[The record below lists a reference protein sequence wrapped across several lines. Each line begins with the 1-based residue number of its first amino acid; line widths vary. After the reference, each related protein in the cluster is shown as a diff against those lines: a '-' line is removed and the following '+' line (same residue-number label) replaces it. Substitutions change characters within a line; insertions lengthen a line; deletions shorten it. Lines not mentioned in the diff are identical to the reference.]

1 MFAFIRRHW
10 IAYVIGAALA
20 VVAGFG
26 LSYMLGHKWST
37 PPEVR
42 AERVQAE
49 IENQES
55 ADQIAETSEDEAG
68 EGAVQSDEAVS
79 SDAAE

>member
-26 LSYMLGHKWST
+26 LSYMLGQKWST

-42 AERVQAE
+42 AERV
-49 IENQES
+49 
-55 ADQIAETSEDEAG
+55 
-68 EGAVQSDEAVS
+68 
-79 SDAAE
+79 

>member
-26 LSYMLGHKWST
+26 LSYMLGQKWST

-68 EGAVQSDEAVS
+68 EHAVQSDEAVS

>member
-26 LSYMLGHKWST
+26 LSYMLGQKWST

-55 ADQIAETSEDEAG
+55 ADQIAETSEDEAR

>member
-1 MFAFIRRHW
+1 MFAFIKRHW
-10 IAYVIGAALA
+10 VAYVIGAALA

-26 LSYMLGHKWST
+26 LSYVLGQKWST

>member
-10 IAYVIGAALA
+10 VAYVVGAALA

-26 LSYMLGHKWST
+26 LSYMLGQKWYT

>member
-10 IAYVIGAALA
+10 VAYVIGAALA
-20 VVAGFG
+20 VAAGFG
-26 LSYMLGHKWST
+26 LSYMLGQKWST

-68 EGAVQSDEAVS
+68 EGAVQSGEAVS

>member
-26 LSYMLGHKWST
+26 LSYMLGQKWST

-55 ADQIAETSEDEAG
+55 ADQIADTSEDEAG
-68 EGAVQSDEAVS
+68 EGTVSSDEAVS
-79 SDAAE
+79 SDTAE